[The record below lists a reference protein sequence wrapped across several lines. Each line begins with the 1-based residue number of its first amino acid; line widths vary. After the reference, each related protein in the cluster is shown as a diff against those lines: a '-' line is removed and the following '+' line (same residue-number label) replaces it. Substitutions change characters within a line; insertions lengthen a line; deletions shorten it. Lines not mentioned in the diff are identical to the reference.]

1 MTNLQFLSNLLKDK
15 ALDTWTNVEKQEIN
29 NLPSFENL
37 EPDSEP
43 YKFIYDKYT
52 SVIILFNKETLADY
66 PNFTTGKPYYQSN
79 GVQIWNNENS
89 GLIQLG
95 NKISIHIGPQ

>member
-15 ALDTWTNVEKQEIN
+15 ALDTWTNAEKQEIN

-52 SVIILFNKETLADY
+52 SIIILLNKETLADY
-66 PNFTTGKPYYQSN
+66 PNFTTGKPDYQSN
-79 GVQIWNNENS
+79 GIQIWKEES
-89 GLIQLG
+89 LEVIPLD
-95 NKISIHIGPQ
+95 

>member
-1 MTNLQFLSNLLKDK
+1 MTNLQFLSNLLKDE
-15 ALDTWTNVEKQEIN
+15 ALDTWTNAEKQEIN

-52 SVIILFNKETLADY
+52 GVIILLNKETLADY
-66 PNFTTGKPYYQSN
+66 PNFTPGKPDYQSN
-79 GVQIWNNENS
+79 GIQIWKEES
-89 GLIQLG
+89 LEVIPLD
-95 NKISIHIGPQ
+95 

>member
-15 ALDTWTNVEKQEIN
+15 ALDTWTNAEKQEIN

-43 YKFIYDKYT
+43 YKFIYYKYT
-52 SVIILFNKETLADY
+52 GVIILLNKETLADY
-66 PNFTTGKPYYQSN
+66 PNFTPGKPDYQSN
-79 GVQIWNNENS
+79 GVQIWKEES
-89 GLIQLG
+89 LEVIPLD
-95 NKISIHIGPQ
+95 

>member
-1 MTNLQFLSNLLKDK
+1 MTNLQFLSNLLKDE
-15 ALDTWTNVEKQEIN
+15 ALDTWTNAEKQEIN

-52 SVIILFNKETLADY
+52 GVIILLNKETLADY
-66 PNFTTGKPYYQSN
+66 PNFTPGKPDYQSN
-79 GVQIWNNENS
+79 GVQIWKEES
-89 GLIQLG
+89 LEVIPLD
-95 NKISIHIGPQ
+95 

>member
-15 ALDTWTNVEKQEIN
+15 ALDTWTNAEKQEIN
-29 NLPSFENL
+29 NPPSFENL

-52 SVIILFNKETLADY
+52 VIILLNKETLADY
-66 PNFTTGKPYYQSN
+66 PNFTPGKPDYQSN
-79 GVQIWNNENS
+79 GVQIWKEES
-89 GLIQLG
+89 LEVIPLD
-95 NKISIHIGPQ
+95 

>member
-15 ALDTWTNVEKQEIN
+15 ALDTWTNAEKQEIN

-43 YKFIYDKYT
+43 YKFIYEPYKLIYDKYT
-52 SVIILFNKETLADY
+52 SIIILLNKETLADY
-66 PNFTTGKPYYQSN
+66 PNLTPGKPDYQSN
-79 GVQIWNNENS
+79 GVQIWKEES
-89 GLIQLG
+89 LEVIPLD
-95 NKISIHIGPQ
+95 

>member
-15 ALDTWTNVEKQEIN
+15 ALDTWTNAEKQEIN

-52 SVIILFNKETLADY
+52 SVIILLNKETLADY
-66 PNFTTGKPYYQSN
+66 PNFTTGKPDYQSN
-79 GVQIWNNENS
+79 GVQIWKEES
-89 GLIQLG
+89 LEVIPLD
-95 NKISIHIGPQ
+95 

>member
-37 EPDSEP
+37 ELDLEP

-52 SVIILFNKETLADY
+52 SVIILLNKETLADY
-66 PNFTTGKPYYQSN
+66 PNFTPGKPDYQSN
-79 GVQIWNNENS
+79 GVQIWKEES
-89 GLIQLG
+89 LEVIPLD
-95 NKISIHIGPQ
+95 

>member
-52 SVIILFNKETLADY
+52 SVIILLNKETLADY

>member
-15 ALDTWTNVEKQEIN
+15 ALDTWTNAEKQEIN

-52 SVIILFNKETLADY
+52 SIIILLNKETLADY
-66 PNFTTGKPYYQSN
+66 PNFTPGKPDYQSN
-79 GVQIWNNENS
+79 GIQIWKEES
-89 GLIQLG
+89 LEVIPLDW
-95 NKISIHIGPQ
+95 

>member
-15 ALDTWTNVEKQEIN
+15 ALDTWTNAEKQEIN

-52 SVIILFNKETLADY
+52 VIILLNKETLADY
-66 PNFTTGKPYYQSN
+66 PNFTTGKPDYQSN
-79 GVQIWNNENS
+79 GVQIWKEES
-89 GLIQLG
+89 LEVIPLD
-95 NKISIHIGPQ
+95 

>member
-15 ALDTWTNVEKQEIN
+15 ALDTCTNSEKQEIN

-52 SVIILFNKETLADY
+52 SVIILLNEETLADY
-66 PNFTTGKPYYQSN
+66 PNFTPGKPNYQSN
-79 GVQIWNNENS
+79 GVQIWNNENA
-89 GLIQLG
+89 GLIKLG
-95 NKISIHIGPQ
+95 

>member
-15 ALDTWTNVEKQEIN
+15 ALDTWTNAEKQEIN

-52 SVIILFNKETLADY
+52 RVIILLNKETLADY
-66 PNFTTGKPYYQSN
+66 PNFTPGKPDYPSN
-79 GVQIWNNENS
+79 GIQIWKEES
-89 GLIQLG
+89 LEVIPLD
-95 NKISIHIGPQ
+95 

>member
-52 SVIILFNKETLADY
+52 SVIILLNKETLADY
-66 PNFTTGKPYYQSN
+66 PNFTTGKPNYQSN
-79 GVQIWNNENS
+79 GVQIWNIKNT
-89 GLIQLG
+89 GLIKLG
-95 NKISIHIGPQ
+95 

>member
-1 MTNLQFLSNLLKDK
+1 MTNLQFLSNLLKDE
-15 ALDTWTNVEKQEIN
+15 ALDTWTNAEKQEIN

-52 SVIILFNKETLADY
+52 VVIILLNKETLADY
-66 PNFTTGKPYYQSN
+66 PNFTPGKPDYQSN
-79 GVQIWNNENS
+79 GIQIWKEES
-89 GLIQLG
+89 LEVIPLD
-95 NKISIHIGPQ
+95 

>member
-15 ALDTWTNVEKQEIN
+15 ALDTWTNAEKQEIN

-43 YKFIYDKYT
+43 YKFCK
-52 SVIILFNKETLADY
+52 IILLNKETLADY
-66 PNFTTGKPYYQSN
+66 PNFTTGKPDYQSN
-79 GVQIWNNENS
+79 GVQIWNNENA

>member
-1 MTNLQFLSNLLKDK
+1 MTNLQFLSNLLKDE
-15 ALDTWTNVEKQEIN
+15 ALDTWTNAEKQEIN

-52 SVIILFNKETLADY
+52 GVIILLNKETLADY
-66 PNFTTGKPYYQSN
+66 PNFTPGKPDYQSN
-79 GVQIWNNENS
+79 GVQIWKEES
-89 GLIQLG
+89 LEVITLD
-95 NKISIHIGPQ
+95 

>member
-15 ALDTWTNVEKQEIN
+15 ALYTWTNAEKQEIN

-43 YKFIYDKYT
+43 YKFIYDKYNR
-52 SVIILFNKETLADY
+52 VIILLNKETLADY

-79 GVQIWNNENS
+79 GVQIWNNENA

>member
-15 ALDTWTNVEKQEIN
+15 ALDTWTKAEKQEIN

-52 SVIILFNKETLADY
+52 SIIILLNKETLADY
-66 PNFTTGKPYYQSN
+66 PNFTPGKPDYQSN
-79 GVQIWNNENS
+79 GVQIWEEES
-89 GLIQLG
+89 LEVIPLD
-95 NKISIHIGPQ
+95 

>member
-15 ALDTWTNVEKQEIN
+15 ALDTWTNAEKQEIN

-37 EPDSEP
+37 EPDLEP

-52 SVIILFNKETLADY
+52 NYIT
-66 PNFTTGKPYYQSN
+66 
-79 GVQIWNNENS
+79 
-89 GLIQLG
+89 
-95 NKISIHIGPQ
+95 

>member
-37 EPDSEP
+37 ELDLEP

-52 SVIILFNKETLADY
+52 SIIILLNKETLADY
-66 PNFTTGKPYYQSN
+66 PNFTPGKPDYQSN
-79 GVQIWNNENS
+79 GVQIWKEES
-89 GLIQLG
+89 LEVIPLD
-95 NKISIHIGPQ
+95 